1 MKNRYWLLPVLM
13 ILGSWL
19 HALICEWLAR
29 DSPFLR
35 AGMTLLLFVLTALIL
50 NRACTRKGVLI
61 SAAGLLFFCLV
72 LTGLE
77 LPLSVGMLSLEFAL
91 PLAYLW
97 EVLFF
102 PYLSLPLPGTLYPFT
117 FLLPALIPFIWALF
131 CKPSS

>member
-97 EVLFF
+97 EILFF
-102 PYLSLPLPGTLYPFT
+102 PYFSLLPGFPFPLT
-117 FLLPALIPFIWALF
+117 FLVPALLPFAWALF

>member
-29 DSPFLR
+29 DSSLLR
-35 AGMTLLLFVLTALIL
+35 AGMTFLLFVLTALIL

-97 EVLFF
+97 EILFF
-102 PYLSLPLPGTLYPFT
+102 PYFSLLPGFPFPLT
-117 FLLPALIPFIWALF
+117 FLVPALLPFAWALF

>member
-13 ILGSWL
+13 MLGSWL

-29 DSPFLR
+29 DSSLLR
-35 AGMTLLLFVLTALIL
+35 AGMTLLLFALTALIL
-50 NRACTRKGVLI
+50 RRTCTRKGVLI

-77 LPLSVGMLSLEFAL
+77 LPLSAGIISLEFAL

-97 EVLFF
+97 EILFF
-102 PYLSLPLPGTLYPFT
+102 PYLSLLPGFPFPLT
-117 FLLPALIPFIWALF
+117 FLVPALLPFAWALF